1 MKRITYI
8 LLLVLL
14 ISACKR
20 TESSAEEIDVSSLH
34 LPDIH
39 LFYPEYEAL
48 DSTKAYSNLAY
59 KLVQENRDLQS
70 PQMYIEAA
78 LLYDK
83 SANRDSILQ
92 LLNLSIN
99 RGMANP
105 KILQKFSCL
114 SVIPQSTAWTDL
126 SKRLDSIQEQ
136 LKKVSHFSIEMG
148 AFNDFW
154 NYFERAKKDTS
165 KAKDVLKEYIFKG
178 PLEVRDFYF
187 VRYENPTTMYGQ
199 MINGTPAYYE
209 HLREHLKADSLI
221 VLNQKIT
228 GWMKNLQKIYPE
240 AVFPKVFVVPGILN
254 SGGTVTEM
262 GMYVGGDMYGRS
274 ENMPMEGLS
283 DWQKG
288 AIMQFSDL
296 PGIIIHELMHFQQSY
311 QDTDNSETVLMGVIG
326 EGVCDFFVELVSGIE
341 MKNSNLEYLE
351 DPENMEFILS
361 ELKKEMFIDDNSKW
375 LYNGGSIKDRP
386 HDIGYTIGY
395 LICKSYYNNHANKD
409 EAVYELLNTADV
421 VSILEG
427 SDYGYLLSSDDVAN
441 EMSK

>member
-1 MKRITYI
+1 
-8 LLLVLL
+8 
-14 ISACKR
+14 
-20 TESSAEEIDVSSLH
+20 
-34 LPDIH
+34 
-39 LFYPEYEAL
+39 
-48 DSTKAYSNLAY
+48 
-59 KLVQENRDLQS
+59 
-70 PQMYIEAA
+70 
-78 LLYDK
+78 
-83 SANRDSILQ
+83 
-92 LLNLSIN
+92 
-99 RGMANP
+99 
-105 KILQKFSCL
+105 
-114 SVIPQSTAWTDL
+114 
-126 SKRLDSIQEQ
+126 
-136 LKKVSHFSIEMG
+136 
-148 AFNDFW
+148 
-154 NYFERAKKDTS
+154 
-165 KAKDVLKEYIFKG
+165 
-178 PLEVRDFYF
+178 
-187 VRYENPTTMYGQ
+187 
-199 MINGTPAYYE
+199 
-209 HLREHLKADSLI
+209 
-221 VLNQKIT
+221 
-228 GWMKNLQKIYPE
+228 
-240 AVFPKVFVVPGILN
+240 
-254 SGGTVTEM
+254 
-262 GMYVGGDMYGRS
+262 MYVGGDMYGRS